1 MVAFKLGN
9 QMKLDNLIATTPR
22 HYEPGD
28 DMLGGFTATD
38 GTIAFFTRIN
48 AILEPEFTVL
58 DLGAGRA
65 SWYFLDQCEY
75 RRKLR
80 TIRGK
85 VKEYICADIDEAV
98 LSNPTSDRN
107 VVIRGDGV
115 PLEDES
121 VDVILAD
128 FVLEHVLNVATFRG
142 EVSRLLKPGGYFCA
156 RTPHRLH
163 YVSMFARLIR
173 NKKHSAVLRKV
184 QPTRQAEDVFPTS
197 YLMNTLGAAR
207 RSFPEWADFS
217 YIHASEPRY
226 FFGSRTVYRLFVLLH
241 ALLPKAFIGN
251 VFIFLKK
258 Q

>member
-1 MVAFKLGN
+1 
-9 QMKLDNLIATTPR
+9 
-22 HYEPGD
+22 
-28 DMLGGFTATD
+28 MLGGFTPND
-38 GTIAFFTRIN
+38 GTIAFFNRVN
-48 AILEPEFTVL
+48 AILKPEFTVL

-65 SWYFLDQCEY
+65 GWSILERCEY
-75 RRKLR
+75 RKELR

-85 VKEYICADIDEAV
+85 VKEYICADIDAAV
-98 LSNPTSDRN
+98 LSNSTSDRN
-107 VVIRGDGV
+107 LLIQDDRV

-128 FVLEHVLNVATFRG
+128 YVLEHVLNVISFRD

-163 YVSMFARLIR
+163 YVSIFARLIR
-173 NKKHSAVLRKV
+173 NERHAATLREV

-197 YLMNTLGAAR
+197 YRLNTLREAR
-207 RSFPEWADFS
+207 RLFPNWADYS

-226 FFGSRTVYRLFVLLH
+226 FFGSRTIYRLFVLLH
-241 ALLPKAFIGN
+241 AVLPNAFIGN

-258 Q
+258 QPPPARRTMDGL